1 MKKIITTK
9 LKLTSETVKLLED
22 FRLKDVVGAG
32 PIVTRDLPC
41 PIQTAKVDCG

>member
-9 LKLTSETVKLLED
+9 LKLTSETVKVLEHWS
-22 FRLKDVVGAG
+22 LKDVVGAG
-32 PIVTRDLPC
+32 PVLTRDLPC